1 MPAAIF
7 VVRATVS
14 DAARRAAFDQWY
26 REVHLPDAIRSF
38 GARKAWRFWSLTDP
52 AVHHAMY
59 EFDDVAALERVVG
72 GAEMQRLIADF
83 NRDWPEVTR
92 TRETLVVAETFAT

>member
-7 VVRATVS
+7 VVRATVP
-14 DAARRAAFDQWY
+14 DAAKRAAFDQWY
-26 REVHLPDAIRSF
+26 REVHVPDAIMSF
-38 GARKAWRFWSLTDP
+38 GARKAWRFRSLTDP

-59 EFDDVAALERVVG
+59 ECDDVAALERAVG
-72 GAEMQRLIADF
+72 GAEMPRLIADV

-92 TRETLVVAETFAT
+92 TRETQAVAGTFPA